1 VKNEVGGP
9 HPGRWR
15 QAHVPVAMRERDE
28 LVTGERLDERPP
40 ELPARAGD

>member
-1 VKNEVGGP
+1 
-9 HPGRWR
+9 
-15 QAHVPVAMRERDE
+15 MLERDE